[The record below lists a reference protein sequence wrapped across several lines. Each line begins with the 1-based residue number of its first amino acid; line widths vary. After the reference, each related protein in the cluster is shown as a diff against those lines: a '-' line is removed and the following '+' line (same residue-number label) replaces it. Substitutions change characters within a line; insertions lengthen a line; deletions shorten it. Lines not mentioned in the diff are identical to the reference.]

1 MSCLPGTVYVVSK
14 FEDGRWREILSTKH
28 ETRQAWRPGTI
39 RTEAAETAVE
49 FIRSACG
56 RSRYPRYGRGSG
68 VLLSGQGRQSGLT
81 VPTPHVRSGGRFTR
95 TAAGNYLLGWGM
107 LSGAWSLRVPLAVA
121 GSPDRLS
128 TEHVG
133 LAAAA
138 PFKVLVDAL
147 DLGSSAESEGPR
159 TAQHRAGTR
168 CVSTLLDLAQCS
180 LATVRHTPP

>member
-14 FEDGRWREILSTKH
+14 FEDGRWRECSTKH

-39 RTEAAETAVE
+39 RTEGAETAVE

-107 LSGAWSLRVPLAVA
+107 LSGAWSLR
-121 GSPDRLS
+121 
-128 TEHVG
+128 
-133 LAAAA
+133 
-138 PFKVLVDAL
+138 
-147 DLGSSAESEGPR
+147 GSSRRRRVARSAFHR
-159 TAQHRAGTR
+159 TRRSGGRCAVQSSGRRSGFRFQCRERRAKDSPASGRHSVRQHA
-168 CVSTLLDLAQCS
+168 A
-180 LATVRHTPP
+180 